1 MAASSSCSKCNDSRT
16 NKELGLHFRHLL
28 KDMLKNGGS
37 LSEENAPYMISSKR
51 AAPSFKEH
59 DAIMYDLTTRE
70 YRFNTP
76 ADMHAAA
83 QQLRVKL

>member
-1 MAASSSCSKCNDSRT
+1 MRRLQDEQAHY
-16 NKELGLHFRHLL
+16 KELGLHFRHLL
-28 KDMLKNGGS
+28 EDMLKNGGS
-37 LSEENAPYMISSKR
+37 LSVKNAPYMVAPDG
-51 AAPSFKEH
+51 AAPSFKKN
-59 DAIMYDLTTRE
+59 DAIMFDLTTRE